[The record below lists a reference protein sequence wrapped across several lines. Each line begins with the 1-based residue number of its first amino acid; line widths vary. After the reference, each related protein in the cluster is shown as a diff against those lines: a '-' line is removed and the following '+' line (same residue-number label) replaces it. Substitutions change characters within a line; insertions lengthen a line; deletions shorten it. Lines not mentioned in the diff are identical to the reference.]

1 MSTTRATTTTATTT
15 AATTT
20 TTAAT
25 TAGEVEKQDLMAQ
38 SFSHHE
44 TIFALSHQAKRKRPN
59 INLTV
64 RFFCSARRS
73 FYWKR
78 AICEIAQQ

>member
-1 MSTTRATTTTATTT
+1 MTTTRATTTTATTT
-15 AATTT
+15 TTT
-20 TTAAT
+20 ATAAT